1 MLLRKDIYPYEYMD
15 DWKKINK
22 TSLSEKEEFAADFVY
37 ARRVYKYFQTKK
49 LSECHDFICLK

>member
-1 MLLRKDIYPYEYMD
+1 MD

-37 ARRVYKYFQTKK
+37 AKRVYKYFQTKK